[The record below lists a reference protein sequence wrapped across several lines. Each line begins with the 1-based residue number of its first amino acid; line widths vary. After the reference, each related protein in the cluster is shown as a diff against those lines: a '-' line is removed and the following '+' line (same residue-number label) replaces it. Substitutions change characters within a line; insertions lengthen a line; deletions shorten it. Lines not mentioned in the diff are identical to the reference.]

1 MAAIDVM
8 SFPELMTL
16 IWGLNM
22 LLYWSSLSAEYLMC
36 ACGYI
41 LITVVLLFEHKW
53 PVEHK

>member
-36 ACGYI
+36 ACGYA
-41 LITVVLLFEHKW
+41 VLRMYKQ
-53 PVEHK
+53 VAAA